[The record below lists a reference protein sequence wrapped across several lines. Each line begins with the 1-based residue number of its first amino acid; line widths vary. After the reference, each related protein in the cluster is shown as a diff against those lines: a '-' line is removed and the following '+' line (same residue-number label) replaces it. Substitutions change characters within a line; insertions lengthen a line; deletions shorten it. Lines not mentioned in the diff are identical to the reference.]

1 MKNAKVPNFTLLGF
15 CMLISIIT
23 LQTDIHMYS
32 EFQQFHF
39 DFLKNYSFIQSEIKN
54 YVKNPN
60 VLTLNEIHK
69 QMKQQRDKS
78 FCKLCNKLKKGKNS
92 NSTPRDLII
101 GVAVGERQKNLLSFV
116 RTLRT
121 VESKST
127 FAMIVDDDM
136 MNHGISEQEKDLL
149 LNCSTIFLNVGEVYK
164 YRESA
169 IVLSRNVMFL
179 ALLQNIWHEFDRV
192 IIADM
197 YDTIFQA
204 DPFTTEFSYTG
215 VVATLENKSITRDK
229 INSDWI
235 LRTDPEFTDE
245 KYRNHLII
253 NGGLWYGGVL
263 SMIEFLGA
271 YIDYHIWFE
280 YSRLLNDQS
289 ILNMMYVDG
298 KLPKS
303 FTTDKKGYMVSAYMW
318 RFDWRPNE
326 DGMFNAEGIYPVTIH
341 QYNRVAPI
349 RNYLPSLCPPLGDW
363 DTNSY
368 AYHHFIP
375 KEN

>member
-32 EFQQFHF
+32 EFQQFRF

-92 NSTPRDLII
+92 NLTPRDLII